1 LPDSPEPSVQD
12 ARLFALKIAI
22 AGGLLAGLLLSP
34 KLWLSSRFYPQTPVL
49 PFLRPIPFPID
60 YAVYALLLLLLV
72 TIAVVPR
79 PAKPIAAFLCLAA
92 VLALLDQSRWQPW
105 FYQYLFMLLALGLSS
120 RSPAAA
126 MNTCR
131 LIVVCTYFWSGLQKV
146 NPGFADDVFPWMAEP
161 LTRFLPAGARWLI
174 ALLGL
179 VVPFVETG
187 IGIALLTR
195 KFRTAAM
202 YLAIGMHVFILIGI
216 GPFGHSANT
225 VVWPWNLAM
234 VAFLLILFRGSGD
247 VSWRELVWGRGAVS
261 QRVVLVLFGVLPLL
275 SFFNLWDHYLSSAL
289 YSGNRNNGV
298 LYLSDDVLAELP
310 DSIQEVA
317 TNEGP
322 DVNKLEIADWSF
334 RELNVPA
341 YPEMRIYKNVA
352 RSLCGFA
359 ESASDVR
366 LAVEAK
372 GALFRGKRTFSFDC
386 TSLSP
391 FHAAPP

>member
-1 LPDSPEPSVQD
+1 LADSPQTSQGDPSE
-12 ARLFALKIAI
+12 RLFALKIGI

-34 KLWLSSRFYPQTPVL
+34 RLWVSSRFYPQTPVL
-49 PFLRPIPFPID
+49 PVLRPIPFPID
-60 YAVYALLLLLLV
+60 YAVYILLLV
-72 TIAVVPR
+72 LLITIAVVPR

-105 FYQYLFMLLALGLSS
+105 FYQYLFMLLALGLCS
-120 RSPAAA
+120 RSPAGA

-146 NPGFADDVFPWMAEP
+146 NPGFADDVFPWIAEP
-161 LTRFLPAGARWLI
+161 LTRLLPAGARSLVPS
-174 ALLGL
+174 LGL
-179 VVPFVETG
+179 AMPFVEAG

-195 KFRTAAM
+195 RFRTAAM
-202 YLAIGMHVFILIGI
+202 YLAVGMHVFILIGI

-234 VAFLLILFRGSGD
+234 VAFLLILFRQSGD
-247 VSWRELVWGRGAVS
+247 VSWRELLGGRGAVF
-261 QRVVLVLFGVLPLL
+261 QRAVLVLFGVLPLL

-298 LYLSDDVLAELP
+298 LYLSDGVLAELP
-310 DSIQEVA
+310 GPIQEEA
-317 TNEGP
+317 TAEGP
-322 DVNKLEIADWSF
+322 DVNKLEIADWSY

-352 RSLCGFA
+352 RSLCGYA

-366 LAVEAK
+366 LVVEAK
-372 GALFRGKRTFSFDC
+372 GALFRGKRKFSYDC
-386 TSLSP
+386 ASLVEKNR
-391 FHAAPP
+391 